1 MVFEKVRAILSEQ
14 FDKSEEEIL
23 NDLGITRQKE
33 YIFDDL
39 EADSLDLADLLS
51 SLEDEFDIE
60 ATDDVIS
67 SVSTVGD
74 VVNYICEVT
83 KLSQFKSRTDL
94 GAVFL

>member
-14 FDKSEEEIL
+14 FDKSEEEITL
-23 NDLGITRQKE
+23 DTNL
-33 YIFDDL
+33 FDDL

-67 SVSTVGD
+67 SVSTVSD
-74 VVNYICEVT
+74 VVNYICEIT
-83 KLSQFKSRTDL
+83 KLS
-94 GAVFL
+94 

>member
-14 FDKSEEEIL
+14 FDKSEDEITL
-23 NDLGITRQKE
+23 DTNL
-33 YIFDDL
+33 FDDL

-83 KLSQFKSRTDL
+83 NLS
-94 GAVFL
+94 

>member
-14 FDKSEEEIL
+14 FDKSEEEITL
-23 NDLGITRQKE
+23 DTNL
-33 YIFDDL
+33 FDDL

-74 VVNYICEVT
+74 VVNYICELT
-83 KLSQFKSRTDL
+83 GLS
-94 GAVFL
+94 

>member
-14 FDKSEEEIL
+14 FDKSEEEITL
-23 NDLGITRQKE
+23 DTNL
-33 YIFDDL
+33 FDDL

-83 KLSQFKSRTDL
+83 KLS
-94 GAVFL
+94 